1 MSLNEIQK
9 QIYDELFKIAVA
21 NDYSQASI
29 TPHEDGYVLN
39 YRTKDHT
46 LAALPVFMSTEDGKA
61 VIKHLLFEGRKPTN
75 TSKPVITKI
84 AYNKDDI
91 EAHAK
96 LVVIPNIGG
105 LSASLTIYRHSEQT
119 PTTLDNFIF
128 VNEVDKTAIL
138 ERLKE
143 PKQWLIITSSEEN
156 PNKKNLALALLEETY
171 AEKPRVIVSVERYAE
186 CLNPNVIRLEL
197 SDNPQPY
204 GDLINAIEQFAPDLV
219 LIDKLNTSDAV
230 LLARTLHTSGISVL
244 TTTTDSTFANTTVI
258 ELSPNN
264 VASIRPDF

>member
-1 MSLNEIQK
+1 MPLNEIQK
-9 QIYDELFKIAVA
+9 QLYDGLFKIAVA
-21 NDYSQASI
+21 NDYPQASI

-61 VIKHLLFEGRKPTN
+61 VIEHLLFEGHKPMN
-75 TSKPVITKI
+75 TSTPAITKV
-84 AYNKDDI
+84 AYNKDTV

-96 LVVIPNIGG
+96 LVVIPNLNG
-105 LSASLTIYRHSEQT
+105 LSASMTIYRHSKQE
-119 PTTLDNFIF
+119 PASLDDFTFI
-128 VNEVDKTAIL
+128 NEADKTTIL

-143 PKQWLIITSSEEN
+143 PNQWLIITSDREN
-156 PNKKNLALALLEETY
+156 ANKKNLALALLEETY
-171 AEKPRVIVSVERYAE
+171 AEKPRIIVSVERYAE

-204 GDLINAIEQFAPDLV
+204 GDLVNAIEQFAPDLV
-219 LIDKLNTSDAV
+219 FIDKLNTNDAV
-230 LLARTLHTSGISVL
+230 LLARTLYTSGINVL
-244 TTTTDSTFANTTVI
+244 TTTTDSTFASTTVI

-264 VASIRPDF
+264 VASITTDF